1 MVERILH
8 RRNIQHQTAVERCIQ
23 SWTGS
28 LTETSSDKVKMQKKG
43 ILVVGILFCMLIVV
57 WFLGNWLRVVRQIA
71 LWDTTRIRFGKFASL
86 FAFVLF
92 ASGCGVRIGYESF
105 LDCSLQEFFYVSR
118 MANSIFRFLLDSC
131 YCKLSTL
138 CRGQLALLNN
148 RPRRAEPARP
158 LLPAARILVTHLIN
172 YHKS

>member
-1 MVERILH
+1 M
-8 RRNIQHQTAVERCIQ
+8 
-23 SWTGS
+23 
-28 LTETSSDKVKMQKKG
+28 
-43 ILVVGILFCMLIVV
+43 
-57 WFLGNWLRVVRQIA
+57 VRQIA

-92 ASGCGVRIGYESF
+92 ASGCVVRIGYESF

-138 CRGQLALLNN
+138 CRGQLAPNVINLKRLLNGKQN
-148 RPRRAEPARP
+148 VWKYQNGEE
-158 LLPAARILVTHLIN
+158 
-172 YHKS
+172 KSDSDGREKDV